1 MAPRTTNSGIGM
13 PVAIAATVPL
23 LIVRFGFTFLRMK
36 SKRRGAVRR
45 FRRALLR
52 GGMSPEL
59 ASRLATDYEALGR
72 LRTYLPGRFGPPSFS
87 INR

>member
-1 MAPRTTNSGIGM
+1 MTRRNSGTGM

-23 LIVRFGFTFLRMK
+23 FLVRLGYTFVRMK
-36 SKRRGAVRR
+36 AKRRGAVRR

-52 GGMSPEL
+52 GGMSPKLADGL
-59 ASRLATDYEALGR
+59 ASDYEALGR
-72 LRTYLPGRFGPPSFS
+72 LRTYFRGGWRFPTFP

>member
-1 MAPRTTNSGIGM
+1 MTTRTSSGIGM

-23 LIVRFGFTFLRMK
+23 LLVRLGLSFVRMK
-36 SKRRGAVRR
+36 AKRRGAVRR

-59 ASRLATDYEALGR
+59 AERFVSDYEALGR
-72 LRTYLPGRFGPPSFS
+72 LRNYMPRGLRLPRLPFIG
-87 INR
+87 